1 MPAGSIQA
9 LTSLLAFVMALAL
22 LDQWRERRRP
32 FQLVWAAGMLFYGI
46 ASGCEAIGATSGW
59 NELLYRTWYLTG
71 AMWTAGWLGLGTTFL
86 LSRTRF
92 GYTFAVC
99 LLLAGVFT
107 LLTQKKF
114 DYPGAGGAPILYL
127 IGAVVLAVAVAVET
141 YFQND
146 RWPALAGAAV
156 IGTTI
161 LSIVLMAT
169 TTLAAPGY
177 ALDPA
182 TGAPTG
188 ELFPGTIRLLTPFM
202 NITGGFALALGALFS
217 AYVFMPKKRVFA
229 YSLDETAPGD
239 QYLFNLLISI
249 VAIVVNFVA
258 SLPRAIRA
266 LFAGKLHS
274 RVPATIL
281 IAIGGFLASGGDAL
295 NRFGVTNYFEVGKF
309 LAVLF
314 LFAGFLVS
322 IEAFREIRIP
332 FTSVVLRRSRHEPE
346 GATPPPEEA
355 PPAPVAA
362 AGGPAD
368 ASG

>member
-9 LTSLLAFVMALAL
+9 LTSILALLMSLAL
-22 LDQWRERRRP
+22 LDQWRERRRS

-46 ASGCEAIGATSGW
+46 ASGCEAIGATSAW

-114 DYPGAGGAPILYL
+114 DYPGAGSAPILYL
-127 IGAVVLAVAVAVET
+127 IAAVVLAFAVAIET
-141 YFQND
+141 YFQDD
-146 RWPALAGAAV
+146 RWPTLAGAAV
-156 IGTTI
+156 VGTTI
-161 LSIVLMAT
+161 LSLVLMAT

-217 AYVFMPKKRVFA
+217 AYVFMPKKRVLA
-229 YSLDETAPGD
+229 YNLDENAPGD

-249 VAIVVNFVA
+249 PAIVVNFVA
-258 SLPRAIRA
+258 SLPGAVRA
-266 LFAGKLHS
+266 LFSGRLHS

-332 FTSVVLRRSRHEPE
+332 FTSVVLRRARHEPE
-346 GATPPPEEA
+346 GAIAA
-355 PPAPVAA
+355 PDDAAPAAPAT
-362 AGGPAD
+362 GDPAD
-368 ASG
+368 APG